1 MSSIGTDFESMRRMA
16 RVLTLYYEEGRLQSQ
31 IATEL
36 GLSSA
41 KVNRLIK
48 QGRELGMVEINIRT
62 PFQPLFDLETQ
73 IKDLAEIEDVLVA
86 PTVSENPEVVL
97 QNVGSAA
104 ADLLL
109 KNLKDGDTICISG
122 GKSVSAVVEGLNP
135 ELTYDIEV
143 VPATGCLQG
152 KHYTDV
158 NHVATQLAEKLGGRA
173 YQIHAPLF
181 AETVDQKDML
191 MEMRSV
197 NEVRD
202 RARQATLAI
211 VGVGSILSVDS
222 TYYDLH
228 PSPKGD
234 QDEITRVGAVGELLA
249 HLMDKAGNVC
259 DYDLN
264 SRLVGLS
271 PAELAK
277 VPLTMGVASGASKVA
292 PIASALRG
300 PHRKALVVDEVTANG
315 VLDTLKGEY

>member
-1 MSSIGTDFESMRRMA
+1 MITSRAEFESMRLMA
-16 RVLTLYYEEGRLQSQ
+16 RVLTLYYEEGRLQSR
-31 IATEL
+31 IAAEL

-48 QGRELGMVEINIRT
+48 QGRELGMVEIIIRT
-62 PFQPLFDLETQ
+62 PFQPLFDLETR
-73 IKDLAEIEDVLVA
+73 IKELAEINDVLVT
-86 PTVSENPEVVL
+86 PTVSDNPDVVL
-97 QNVGSAA
+97 QNVGGAA

-109 KNLKDGDTICISG
+109 KNLKDGDTICITG
-122 GKSVSAVVEGLNP
+122 GKGVSAVVEGLNP
-135 ELTYDIEV
+135 ERTYDIEV
-143 VPATGCLQG
+143 VPATGCVQG

-181 AETVDQKDML
+181 AETVEQKDML
-191 MEMRSV
+191 MAMRSV
-197 NEVRD
+197 NEVLD

-211 VGVGSILSVDS
+211 VGVGSILSEDS

-228 PSPKGD
+228 PTPKGD
-234 QDEITRVGAVGELLA
+234 RDEINRAGAVGELLA
-249 HLMDKAGNVC
+249 HLMDKDGNVC

-271 PAELAK
+271 PAELAG
-277 VPLTMGVASGASKVA
+277 VPLTMGVASGASKAA

-300 PHRKALVVDEVTANG
+300 HHLKALVVDEATANG
-315 VLDTLKGEY
+315 VLETLSGEY

>member
-1 MSSIGTDFESMRRMA
+1 MA
-16 RVLTLYYEEGRLQSQ
+16 RVLTLYYEEGRLQSR
-31 IATEL
+31 IAAEL

-48 QGRELGMVEINIRT
+48 QGRELGMVEIIIRT
-62 PFQPLFDLETQ
+62 PFQPLFDLETR
-73 IKDLAEIEDVLVA
+73 IKELAEINDVLVT
-86 PTVSENPEVVL
+86 PTVSDNPDVVL
-97 QNVGSAA
+97 QNVGGAA

-109 KNLKDGDTICISG
+109 KNLKDGDTICITG
-122 GKSVSAVVEGLNP
+122 GKGVSAVVEGLNP
-135 ELTYDIEV
+135 ERTYDIEV
-143 VPATGCLQG
+143 VPATGCVQG

-181 AETVDQKDML
+181 AETVEQKDML
-191 MEMRSV
+191 MAMRSV
-197 NEVRD
+197 NEVLD

-211 VGVGSILSVDS
+211 VGVGSILSEDS

-228 PSPKGD
+228 PTPKGD
-234 QDEITRVGAVGELLA
+234 RDEINRAGAVGELLA
-249 HLMDKAGNVC
+249 HLMDKDGNVC

-271 PAELAK
+271 PAELAG
-277 VPLTMGVASGASKVA
+277 VPLTMGVASGASKAA

-300 PHRKALVVDEVTANG
+300 HHLKALVVDEATANG
-315 VLDTLKGEY
+315 VLETLSGEY

>member
-1 MSSIGTDFESMRRMA
+1 MITSRAEFESMRLMA
-16 RVLTLYYEEGRLQSQ
+16 RVLTLYYEEGRLQSR
-31 IATEL
+31 IAAEL

-48 QGRELGMVEINIRT
+48 QGRELGMVEIIIRT
-62 PFQPLFDLETQ
+62 PFQPLFDLETR
-73 IKDLAEIEDVLVA
+73 IKELAEINDVLVT
-86 PTVSENPEVVL
+86 PTVSDNPDVVL
-97 QNVGSAA
+97 QNVGGAA

-109 KNLKDGDTICISG
+109 KNLKDGDTICITG
-122 GKSVSAVVEGLNP
+122 GKGVSAVVEGLNP
-135 ELTYDIEV
+135 ERTYDIEV
-143 VPATGCLQG
+143 VPATGCVQG

-181 AETVDQKDML
+181 AETVEQKDML
-191 MEMRSV
+191 MAMRSV
-197 NEVRD
+197 NEVLD

-211 VGVGSILSVDS
+211 VGVGSILSEDS

-228 PSPKGD
+228 PTPKGD
-234 QDEITRVGAVGELLA
+234 RDEINRAGAVGELLA
-249 HLMDKAGNVC
+249 HLMDKDGNVC

-271 PAELAK
+271 PAELAN
-277 VPLTMGVASGASKVA
+277 VPLTMGVASGASKIA

-300 PHRKALVVDEVTANG
+300 HHLKALVVDEATANG
-315 VLDTLKGEY
+315 VLETLSGEY

>member
-1 MSSIGTDFESMRRMA
+1 MRLMA
-16 RVLTLYYEEGRLQSQ
+16 RVLTLYYEEGRLQSR
-31 IATEL
+31 IAAEL

-48 QGRELGMVEINIRT
+48 QGRELGMVEIIIRT
-62 PFQPLFDLETQ
+62 PFQPLFDLETR
-73 IKDLAEIEDVLVA
+73 IKELAEINDVLVT
-86 PTVSENPEVVL
+86 PTVSDNPDVVL
-97 QNVGSAA
+97 QNVGGAA

-109 KNLKDGDTICISG
+109 KNLKDGDTICITG
-122 GKSVSAVVEGLNP
+122 GKGVSAVVEGLNP
-135 ELTYDIEV
+135 ERTYDIEV
-143 VPATGCLQG
+143 VPATGCVQG

-181 AETVDQKDML
+181 AETVEQKDML
-191 MEMRSV
+191 MAMRSV
-197 NEVRD
+197 NEVLD

-211 VGVGSILSVDS
+211 VGVGSILSEDS

-228 PSPKGD
+228 PTPKGD
-234 QDEITRVGAVGELLA
+234 RDEINRAGAVGELLA
-249 HLMDKAGNVC
+249 HLMDKDGNVC

-271 PAELAK
+271 PAELAG
-277 VPLTMGVASGASKVA
+277 VPLTMGVASGASKAA

-300 PHRKALVVDEVTANG
+300 HHLKALVVDEATANG
-315 VLDTLKGEY
+315 VLETLSGEY

>member
-1 MSSIGTDFESMRRMA
+1 MSKIGTDFENMRQMA
-16 RVLTLYYEEGRLQSQ
+16 RVLTLYYEEGHLQSQ
-31 IATEL
+31 IASEL

-48 QGRELGMVEINIRT
+48 QGREMGLVEITIRT
-62 PFQPLFDLETQ
+62 PLQPLFDLETQ
-73 IKDLAEIEDVLVA
+73 IKEFADIDEVVVA
-86 PTVSENPEVVL
+86 PTVSDNPDLVL

-104 ADLLL
+104 ADHLL
-109 KNLKDGDTICISG
+109 KKLKDGDTICITG
-122 GKSVSAVVEGLNP
+122 GKGLSAVVEGLNP
-135 ELTYDIEV
+135 ERTYDVEV
-143 VPATGCLQG
+143 VPATGCVQG
-152 KHYTDV
+152 KHFTDV

-181 AETVDQKDML
+181 ADTVEQKDML
-191 MEMRSV
+191 MAMRSV
-197 NEVRD
+197 NEVLD

-211 VGVGSILSVDS
+211 VGVGSILSEDS

-234 QDEITRVGAVGELLA
+234 RDEIKRVGAVGELLA
-249 HLMDKAGNVC
+249 HLMDKGGNVC

-271 PAELAK
+271 PTELAK
-277 VPLTMGVASGASKVA
+277 VPFTVGVASGANKVS

-300 PHRKALVVDEVTANG
+300 HHLKSLVVDEVTANG
-315 VLDTLKGEY
+315 VLDALRGDY